1 MSTPPQR
8 RLSLL
13 YQLYLTSMASR
24 RFMRRAL
31 AGTDLSGEEYALYS
45 YLFANGPRTLT
56 QTALDLGMPVT
67 TLATLLAPHLQG
79 GDIERRP
86 HPRDGRARLLRLTDA
101 GRERLEKVIPEF
113 SAAYRSLLGQ
123 LDEAEVDTEGV
134 FEALDALRVAIGR
147 TADLLETEQPGN

>member
-1 MSTPPQR
+1 
-8 RLSLL
+8 
-13 YQLYLTSMASR
+13 
-24 RFMRRAL
+24 L

-67 TLATLLAPHLQG
+67 TLATLLAPHLQR

-113 SAAYRSLLGQ
+113 SGAYRSLLGQ